1 MADRTKSICCLS
13 VFSLE
18 LFCSQWFTNK
28 MSLFFFFFKCTYASE
43 HTCAHTQSINSIVG
57 ICATVIYTFKRWV
70 DFPMAM
76 SKGQSVV
83 IQKNPKGPASPADP
97 PSTDPWVTQPAS
109 LKPLLRRVRPYSV
122 LILVDN
128 LVPWK
133 SEEQNEAVL
142 TRSLPHKSG
151 GFGENK
157 EETESNQCCGQ
168 RGEGGRNPG
177 CLAA

>member
-1 MADRTKSICCLS
+1 
-13 VFSLE
+13 
-18 LFCSQWFTNK
+18 
-28 MSLFFFFFKCTYASE
+28 
-43 HTCAHTQSINSIVG
+43 
-57 ICATVIYTFKRWV
+57 
-70 DFPMAM
+70 MAM
-76 SKGQSVV
+76 SKGQSVAT
-83 IQKNPKGPASPADP
+83 QKNPKGPAFPADPPSADP
-97 PSTDPWVTQPAS
+97 PSTDPWVTQSAS

-151 GFGENK
+151 KPLSGGFGENK